1 MKIKEMMD
9 KQSIVNMLS
18 YAGAG
23 CIIVAF
29 YLVLH
34 NLPVIGM
41 ALSAF
46 WQAMSPFVYGFVFAF
61 LMKPFRVIVE
71 TKWLKNKDWSFKKK
85 RMVAVSLA
93 MVLFILI
100 LAAFIAILLP
110 QLVAS
115 ITSFVKSFGTYLKN
129 FEKLL
134 NPDNATT
141 EQGVQIIAWINR
153 NLESI
158 GSTLSTWLTG
168 AAGGIHKILNAGVSV
183 VKETF
188 SFLIGII
195 AAAYMLYDEEKFKH
209 TFKKLFYGFF
219 PTKFAD
225 WLIYL
230 YGLNKVAFN
239 GFVFG
244 KIIDSAIIGVMCYAG
259 ALLLKLPYPVL
270 IAVVVGVTNVI
281 PFFGP
286 FIGAIPCLI
295 ILVVIDPWAA
305 LKFLVFIFA
314 LQQFDGNLLGPK
326 ILGDS
331 LGLPTLWIMFAIIVG
346 GALFGVTGMVISV
359 PIFSVLYILI
369 RDWVN
374 GLLKKKQI
382 DFE

>member
-9 KQSIVNMLS
+9 KQSVVNMLS

-23 CIIVAF
+23 CIIVLF
-29 YLVLH
+29 YLILH
-34 NLPVIGM
+34 NLPVVGQ

-46 WQAMSPFVYGFVFAF
+46 WKAMSPFVYGFVFAF
-61 LMKPFRVIVE
+61 LMKPFRVTVE

-85 RMVAVSLA
+85 RAIAVTCA
-93 MVLFILI
+93 MTLFILI

-110 QLVAS
+110 QLVSS
-115 ITSFVKSFGTYLKN
+115 ITSFVKSFSTYIKN
-129 FEKLL
+129 FEKMLS
-134 NPDNATT
+134 PDNATT
-141 EQGVQIIAWINR
+141 EQGAQIISWINT
-153 NLESI
+153 NMESV
-158 GSTLSTWLTG
+158 GSSISIWLTG
-168 AAGGIHKILNAGVSV
+168 AAGGIQKILSAGMSV
-183 VKETF
+183 VKGMF
-188 SFLIGII
+188 NFLIGII

-209 TFKKLFYGFF
+209 TFKKLFYGIF

-225 WLIYL
+225 WLVYL

-244 KIIDSAIIGVMCYAG
+244 KIIDSAIIGVMCYVG

-326 ILGDS
+326 ILGGS

-346 GALFGVTGMVISV
+346 GALFGVPGMVISV

-374 GLLKKKQI
+374 VILKKKQI
-382 DFE
+382 EIQ

>member
-1 MKIKEMMD
+1 MKIKELMD
-9 KQSIVNMLS
+9 KQALVNILS
-18 YAGAG
+18 YAGTG
-23 CIIVAF
+23 CIIVIF
-29 YLVLH
+29 YLILH
-34 NLPVIGM
+34 KLPVVGL

-46 WQAMSPFVYGFVFAF
+46 WQAMSPFVFGFVFAF

-71 TKWLKNKDWSFKKK
+71 TKWLKNKNWSFKKK
-85 RMVAVSLA
+85 RMVAVTLA

-100 LAAFIAILLP
+100 LASFIAILLP

-115 ITSFVKSFGTYLKN
+115 ITSFGKSFRTYLKN

-141 EQGVQIIAWINR
+141 EQGAQVIAWIKH

-168 AAGGIHKILNAGVSV
+168 AAGGIHKVLNAGVSV
-183 VKETF
+183 VKGMF
-188 SFLIGII
+188 SFLIGLI

-209 TFKKLFYGFF
+209 TFKKLFYGIF
-219 PTKFAD
+219 PTKLAD
-225 WLIYL
+225 WLVYL

-244 KIIDSAIIGVMCYAG
+244 QLIDAAIVGVLCYTG
-259 ALLLKLPYPVL
+259 AMLLKLPYPVL
-270 IAVVVGVTNVI
+270 IAIVVCVTNVI

-286 FIGAIPCLI
+286 FLGAVPCLI

-305 LKFLVFIFA
+305 LKFLVFIYA
-314 LQQFDGNLLGPK
+314 LQQFDGYLMSPK

-346 GALFGVTGMVISV
+346 GALFGVPGMVISV

-382 DFE
+382 DIQ

>member
-1 MKIKEMMD
+1 MKLREIMD

-23 CIIVAF
+23 CLIVLF
-29 YLVLH
+29 YLLLH
-34 NLPVIGM
+34 NIPVIANGIG
-41 ALSAF
+41 AI
-46 WQAMSPFVYGFVFAF
+46 WKAMSPFIYGFVFAF
-61 LMKPFRVIVE
+61 LMKPLRNVVE
-71 TKWLKNKDWSFKKK
+71 TKWLKNKNWSFKTK
-85 RMVAVSLA
+85 RMIGVTVAMTV
-93 MVLFILI
+93 FILI
-100 LAAFIAILLP
+100 LAAFIAVLMP
-110 QLVAS
+110 QLIAS
-115 ITSFVKSFGTYLKN
+115 ITSFVRSMGTYIDN

-141 EQGVQIIAWINR
+141 SGGSQIISVINSS
-153 NLESI
+153 LESL
-158 GSTLSTWLTG
+158 GSKLSTWLTG
-168 AAGGIHKILNAGVSV
+168 AAGGMQKILNAGVTV
-183 VKETF
+183 IKGMF
-188 SFLIGII
+188 NFLIGII

-209 TFKKLFYGFF
+209 TFKKLFYGIF

-225 WLIYL
+225 WLLYL
-230 YGLNKVAFN
+230 YGLNKIAFN

-244 KIIDSAIIGVMCYAG
+244 KIIDSAIIGVMCYVG

-326 ILGDS
+326 ILGGS
-331 LGLPTLWIMFAIIVG
+331 LHLPTLWIMFAIIVG
-346 GALFGVTGMVISV
+346 GALFGVMGMVISV
-359 PIFSVLYILI
+359 PIFSVIYILV
-369 RDWVN
+369 RDWIDAI
-374 GLLKKKQI
+374 LKKKQI
-382 DFE
+382 TIN